1 MKMKLQKIVNRLQ
14 KLHPKEIDLS
24 LHRIKNL
31 CKKLGNPQDE
41 IKCIQVCGTNGK
53 GSTISFLR
61 SILKE
66 ANIRCN
72 VYTSPHVRTINER
85 FVYNDEVIS
94 DNDLSDLLCEIE
106 EVNNNQ
112 PLTYFE
118 ALTAAFF
125 YGCKKYKENLVIAE
139 FGLFGRGD
147 AVNILKKNLCNVV
160 TSCSEDHLD
169 WLPKNERNI
178 ERIIFEKTSSLLNSN
193 IVIAKQNSNEIT
205 ECIKKN
211 ISNNSANK
219 YFFNEH
225 YKFVLK
231 ENNFFYYED
240 KYGGLKIPKPNLNG
254 QFQLENASTAIATLR
269 ILKNIRIKNQH
280 IINGIQKAS
289 NIARLQEI
297 KSGKLK
303 NLIKNNRLIL
313 DSSHN
318 PGGAKVLNEYLQTLD
333 CNKHVII
340 GMMANKD
347 HQKYISYFKDIT
359 SLTTIDI
366 PNQPN
371 AISGKD
377 LKEEFKDI
385 PNVNYKE
392 NIHDA
397 IQSIDLKE
405 NDLVLI
411 TGSLYLSGEFLN
423 LN

>member
-1 MKMKLQKIVNRLQ
+1 MKLQRILNRLQ

-24 LHRIKNL
+24 LDRIKNL

-61 SILKE
+61 SILRE
-66 ANIRCN
+66 ANIKCN
-72 VYTSPHVRTINER
+72 IYTSPHVKSINER
-85 FVYNDEVIS
+85 FVYNDEMIS
-94 DNDLSDLLCEIE
+94 DNDLSDLLSKIE

-147 AVNILKKNLCNVV
+147 AVNILKKNLCNIV

-169 WLPKNERNI
+169 WLPKNDRTI

-193 IVIAKQNSNEIT
+193 IVVAKQNSNEIV

-211 ISNNSANK
+211 ISDNSANK
-219 YFFNEH
+219 YFFNEN
-225 YKFVLK
+225 YNFVLK

-240 KYGGLKIPKPNLNG
+240 NYGGLKIPRPNLNG
-254 QFQLENASTAIATLR
+254 QFQIENASTAIATLR
-269 ILKNIRIKNQH
+269 ILEDLKIQDHH
-280 IINGIQKAS
+280 IIEGIQKAS
-289 NIARLQEI
+289 NIARLEEI

-303 NLIKNNRLIL
+303 ELVKDNKLIL

-318 PGGAKVLNEYLQTLD
+318 PGGSKALNEYLDTLD
-333 CNKHVII
+333 CKKHIII
-340 GMMANKD
+340 GMMLNKD
-347 HQKYISYFKDIT
+347 HEKYISYFKNFA
-359 SLTTIDI
+359 SLTTVDI
-366 PNQPN
+366 PNQPG
-371 AISGKD
+371 AISGKN
-377 LKEEFKDI
+377 LKNKFKNI
-385 PNVNYKE
+385 PNVQYKK
-392 NIHDA
+392 NIKEA
-397 IQSIDLKE
+397 IQSINLKK
-405 NDLVLI
+405 NDLLVI

-423 LN
+423 SN

>member
-1 MKMKLQKIVNRLQ
+1 MKLQKIVNRLQ

-24 LHRIKNL
+24 LDRIKFL

-41 IKCIQVCGTNGK
+41 INCIQVCGTNGK

-66 ANIRCN
+66 ADIKCNI
-72 VYTSPHVRTINER
+72 YTSPHVIRINER
-85 FVYNDEVIS
+85 FVYNDEIIS
-94 DNDLSDLLCEIE
+94 DDDLSDLLNEIE
-106 EVNNNQ
+106 EVNNGQ

-125 YGCKKYKENLVIAE
+125 HGCKKHKQNLVIAE

-147 AVNILKKNLCNVV
+147 AVNILKKNLCNII

-169 WLPKNERNI
+169 WLPKNDRTI

-193 IVIAKQNSNEIT
+193 IVVAKQNSNEII
-205 ECIKKN
+205 EYIKKN

-219 YFFNEH
+219 YYFKEN
-225 YKFVLK
+225 YNFVLK

-240 KYGGLKIPKPNLNG
+240 KYGSLKIPKPNLNG
-254 QFQLENASTAIATLR
+254 QFQIENASTAIATLR
-269 ILKNIRIKNQH
+269 ILEDIKINDQN
-280 IINGIQKAS
+280 IINGIQKAY
-289 NIARLQEI
+289 NIARLEEI

-303 NLIKNNRLIL
+303 DLVKNNKLIL

-333 CNKHVII
+333 CNKHIII

-347 HQKYISYFKDIT
+347 HEKYISYFKNVS

-371 AISGKD
+371 ALGGKE
-377 LKEEFKDI
+377 LKDKFKYF
-385 PNVNYKE
+385 PNVQYKK
-392 NIHDA
+392 NIKEA
-397 IQSIDLKE
+397 IQSIALKE
-405 NDLVLI
+405 NDLLVI

>member
-1 MKMKLQKIVNRLQ
+1 MKLQKIINRLQ
-14 KLHPKEIDLS
+14 KLHPREIDLS
-24 LHRIKNL
+24 LDRIKSL

-41 IKCIQVCGTNGK
+41 LKCIQVCGTNGK

-66 ANIRCN
+66 ANIKCN
-72 VYTSPHVRTINER
+72 IYTSPHVKCINER
-85 FVYNDEVIS
+85 FIYNDEMIS
-94 DNDLSDLLCEIE
+94 DDGLSNLLNEIE
-106 EVNNNQ
+106 EANNGQ
-112 PLTYFE
+112 ALTYFE

-125 YGCKKYKENLVIAE
+125 HGCKKFKDNITIAE

-147 AVNILKKNLCNVV
+147 AVNILKKNLCNIV

-169 WLPKNERNI
+169 WLPKNDRTI
-178 ERIIFEKTSSLLNSN
+178 ERIIYEKTSSLLNSN
-193 IVIAKQNSNEIT
+193 IVVAKQSSDKIT

-219 YFFNEH
+219 YY
-225 YKFVLK
+225 YKENYDFVVK

-254 QFQLENASTAIATLR
+254 QFQIENASTAIATLR
-269 ILKNIRIKNQH
+269 ILEDIKIQDQH
-280 IINGIQKAS
+280 IINGIQKAN
-289 NIARLQEI
+289 NIARLEEI

-303 NLIKNNRLIL
+303 DLVKNNKLIL

-318 PGGAKVLNEYLQTLD
+318 PGGAKVLNDYLQTLE
-333 CNKHVII
+333 CNKHIII

-347 HQKYISYFKDIT
+347 HEKYISYFKDIS

-377 LKEEFKDI
+377 LKDKFKII
-385 PNVNYKE
+385 PDVQYKD
-392 NIHDA
+392 NIEQA
-397 IQSIDLKE
+397 IKSISLKE
-405 NDLVLI
+405 NDLIII
-411 TGSLYLSGEFLN
+411 TGSLYLCGEFLN

>member
-1 MKMKLQKIVNRLQ
+1 MKLQKIINRLQ

-24 LHRIKNL
+24 LDRIKNL
-31 CKKLGNPQDE
+31 CEKLGNPQDE
-41 IKCIQVCGTNGK
+41 INCIQVCGTNGK

-66 ANIRCN
+66 ADIKCNI
-72 VYTSPHVRTINER
+72 YTSPHVQRINER
-85 FVYNDEVIS
+85 FIYNDEMIS
-94 DNDLSDLLCEIE
+94 DDDLSNLLNEIE
-106 EVNNNQ
+106 EINNGQ

-125 YGCKKYKENLVIAE
+125 NGCKKYKENLVIAE

-147 AVNILKKNLCNVV
+147 AVNILKKNLCNIV

-169 WLPKNERNI
+169 WLPKNDRNI
-178 ERIIFEKTSSLLNSN
+178 ERIIFEKTSSLLESN
-193 IVIAKQNSNEIT
+193 IVVAKQTSDAIT

-211 ISNNSANK
+211 ISNNNANK
-219 YFFNEH
+219 YYFNEN
-225 YKFVLK
+225 YNFVLK

-240 KYGGLKIPKPNLNG
+240 NYGSLKIPRPNLNG

-269 ILKNIRIKNQH
+269 ILEEFKINDQH
-280 IINGIQKAS
+280 IIKGIQKAS
-289 NIARLQEI
+289 NIARLEEI

-303 NLIKNNRLIL
+303 ELVKNNKLIL

-318 PGGAKVLNEYLQTLD
+318 PGGSKALNEYLDTLD
-333 CNKHVII
+333 CKKHIII

-347 HQKYISYFKDIT
+347 HEKYIAYFKDIA

-377 LKEEFKDI
+377 LKDKFKHI
-385 PNVNYKE
+385 PNVQYKK
-392 NIHDA
+392 NIKDA
-397 IQSIDLKE
+397 IQSITLEE
-405 NDLVLI
+405 NDLLVI

>member
-1 MKMKLQKIVNRLQ
+1 MELQKIVNRLQ

-24 LHRIKNL
+24 LDRIKNL
-31 CKKLGNPQDE
+31 CSKLGNPQDD
-41 IKCIQVCGTNGK
+41 IDCIQVCGTNGK

-61 SILKE
+61 SILRE
-66 ANIRCN
+66 ANIKCN
-72 VYTSPHVRTINER
+72 IYTSPHVRRINER
-85 FVYNDEVIS
+85 FIYNDEMIND
-94 DNDLSDLLCEIE
+94 DNLSDLLNEIE
-106 EVNNNQ
+106 KINNGQ

-125 YGCKKYKENLVIAE
+125 YGCKKYKDNLVIAE

-147 AVNILKKNLCNVV
+147 AVNILKKNLCNIV

-169 WLPKNERNI
+169 WLPKDHRTI

-193 IVIAKQNSNEIT
+193 IVVAKQSSDEIT

-211 ISNNSANK
+211 ISKNSANK
-219 YFFNEH
+219 YYFKEN
-225 YKFVLK
+225 YNFVLK
-231 ENNFFYYED
+231 ENDFFYYED
-240 KYGGLKIPKPNLNG
+240 KYGNLKIPRPNLNG
-254 QFQLENASTAIATLR
+254 QFQIENASTAIATLR
-269 ILKNIRIKNQH
+269 ILEDIKIKDQH
-280 IINGIQKAS
+280 IINGIQKAY
-289 NIARLQEI
+289 NIARLEEI
-297 KSGKLK
+297 KSGKIK
-303 NLIKNNRLIL
+303 NLVKNNRLIL

-347 HQKYISYFKDIT
+347 HEKYISYFKNIS

-371 AISGKD
+371 AMGGKE
-377 LKEEFKDI
+377 LKDKFKDF
-385 PNVNYKE
+385 PNVQYKK
-392 NIHDA
+392 NIKDA
-397 IQSIDLKE
+397 IQSIPLKE
-405 NDLVLI
+405 NDLLLI
-411 TGSLYLSGEFLN
+411 TGSLYLSGEFFN

>member
-1 MKMKLQKIVNRLQ
+1 MRLQKIVNRLQ

-24 LHRIKNL
+24 LDRIKNL
-31 CKKLGNPQDE
+31 CEKLGNPQDE
-41 IKCIQVCGTNGK
+41 INCIQVCGTNGK

-66 ANIRCN
+66 ADIKCNI
-72 VYTSPHVRTINER
+72 YTSPHVKRINER
-85 FVYNDEVIS
+85 FIYNDEMIS
-94 DNDLSDLLCEIE
+94 DDNLSNLLNEIE
-106 EVNNNQ
+106 EINNGQ

-125 YGCKKYKENLVIAE
+125 NGCKKYKENLVIAE

-147 AVNILKKNLCNVV
+147 AVNILKKNLCNIV

-169 WLPKNERNI
+169 WLPKNDRNI
-178 ERIIFEKTSSLLNSN
+178 ERIIFEKTSSLLESN
-193 IVIAKQNSNEIT
+193 IVVAKQTSEVIT

-211 ISNNSANK
+211 ISNNNANK
-219 YFFNEH
+219 YYFNEN
-225 YKFVLK
+225 YNFVLK

-240 KYGGLKIPKPNLNG
+240 NYGGLKIPRPNLNG

-269 ILKNIRIKNQH
+269 ILEDLKVKNQH
-280 IINGIQKAS
+280 IIKGIQKAS
-289 NIARLQEI
+289 NIARLEEI

-303 NLIKNNRLIL
+303 DLVKNNKLIL

-318 PGGAKVLNEYLQTLD
+318 PGGSKALNEYLDTLD
-333 CNKHVII
+333 CKKHIII

-347 HQKYISYFKDIT
+347 HEKYISYFKDIA

-377 LKEEFKDI
+377 LRDKFKHI
-385 PNVNYKE
+385 PHVQYKK
-392 NIHDA
+392 NIKDA
-397 IQSIDLKE
+397 IQSINLEE
-405 NDLVLI
+405 NDLLVI

>member
-1 MKMKLQKIVNRLQ
+1 MKLQKIINRLQ

-24 LHRIKNL
+24 LNRIKNL

-41 IKCIQVCGTNGK
+41 IRCIQVCGTNGK

-61 SILKE
+61 SILRE
-66 ANIRCN
+66 ANIKCN
-72 VYTSPHVRTINER
+72 IYTSPHVKFINER
-85 FVYNDEVIS
+85 FVYNDEMIN
-94 DNDLSDLLCEIE
+94 DDDLSDLLVEIE
-106 EVNNNQ
+106 DTNKGQ

-125 YGCKKYKENLVIAE
+125 LGCKKYKDNIVIAE

-169 WLPKNERNI
+169 WLPKNDRTI
-178 ERIIFEKTSSLLNSN
+178 ERIIFEKTSSLLNTN
-193 IVIAKQNSNEIT
+193 IIVSKQTSDEIT
-205 ECIKKN
+205 KCIKKN
-211 ISNNSANK
+211 ISNNNAKK
-219 YFFNEH
+219 YFFKEDYN
-225 YKFVLK
+225 FVLK

-240 KYGGLKIPKPNLNG
+240 KYGSLKIPTPNLNG
-254 QFQLENASTAIATLR
+254 QFQLENATTAIATLR
-269 ILKNIRIKNQH
+269 ILESLKIKNEH
-280 IINGIQKAS
+280 IINGVQRAK
-289 NIARLQEI
+289 NIARLEEI

-303 NLIKNNRLIL
+303 DLVKNNKLII

-318 PGGAKVLNEYLQTLD
+318 PGGAKVLNEYLQTLN

-347 HQKYISYFKDIT
+347 HEKYISFFKNIS
-359 SLTTIDI
+359 SLTAVDI

-371 AISGKD
+371 AISGKK
-377 LKEEFKDI
+377 LKEKLKNYIDI
-385 PNVNYKE
+385 KYKE
-392 NIHDA
+392 SIQEA
-397 IQSIDLKE
+397 IKSVPLKKDDL
-405 NDLVLI
+405 LII
-411 TGSLYLSGEFLN
+411 TGSLYLAGEVLN

>member
-1 MKMKLQKIVNRLQ
+1 MKLQKIVNRLQ

-24 LHRIKNL
+24 LDRIKFL

-41 IKCIQVCGTNGK
+41 INCIQVCGTNGK

-66 ANIRCN
+66 ADIKCNI
-72 VYTSPHVRTINER
+72 YTSPHVIRINER
-85 FVYNDEVIS
+85 FVYNDEIIS
-94 DNDLSDLLCEIE
+94 DDDLSDLLNEIE
-106 EVNNNQ
+106 EVNNGQ

-125 YGCKKYKENLVIAE
+125 HGCKKHKQNLVIAE

-147 AVNILKKNLCNVV
+147 AVNILKKNLCNII

-169 WLPKNERNI
+169 WLPKNDRTI

-193 IVIAKQNSNEIT
+193 IVVAKQNSNEII
-205 ECIKKN
+205 EYIKKN

-219 YFFNEH
+219 YYFKEN
-225 YKFVLK
+225 YNFVLK

-240 KYGGLKIPKPNLNG
+240 KYGSLKIPKPNLNG
-254 QFQLENASTAIATLR
+254 QFQIENASTAIATLR
-269 ILKNIRIKNQH
+269 ILENIKINDQH
-280 IINGIQKAS
+280 IINGIKKAY
-289 NIARLQEI
+289 NIARLEEI

-303 NLIKNNRLIL
+303 DLVKNNRLIL

-333 CNKHVII
+333 CNKHIII
-340 GMMANKD
+340 GMMGNKD
-347 HQKYISYFKDIT
+347 HEKYISYFKNVS

-371 AISGKD
+371 ALGGKE
-377 LKEEFKDI
+377 LKDKFKYF
-385 PNVNYKE
+385 PNVQYKK
-392 NIHDA
+392 NIKEA
-397 IQSIDLKE
+397 IQSIALKE
-405 NDLVLI
+405 NDLLVI

>member
-1 MKMKLQKIVNRLQ
+1 MKLQKIINRLQ

-24 LHRIKNL
+24 LDRIKNL
-31 CKKLGNPQDE
+31 CEKLGNPQDK
-41 IKCIQVCGTNGK
+41 INCIQVCGTNGK

-61 SILKE
+61 SILRE
-66 ANIRCN
+66 ANIKCN
-72 VYTSPHVRTINER
+72 IYTSPHVKRINER
-85 FVYNDEVIS
+85 FVFNDEMIS
-94 DNDLSDLLCEIE
+94 DNELSDLLIEIE
-106 EVNNNQ
+106 ETNDGQ

-125 YGCKKYKENLVIAE
+125 NGCKKYKNNLVIAE

-147 AVNILKKNLCNVV
+147 AVNILKKNLCNIV

-169 WLPKNERNI
+169 WLPKNDRNI
-178 ERIIFEKTSSLLNSN
+178 ERIIFEKTSSLLESN
-193 IVIAKQNSNEIT
+193 IVVAKQTSDAIT

-211 ISNNSANK
+211 ISNNNANK
-219 YFFNEH
+219 YYFNEN
-225 YKFVLK
+225 YNFVLK

-240 KYGGLKIPKPNLNG
+240 KYGGLKIPRPNLNG

-269 ILKNIRIKNQH
+269 ILEDFKINDQH
-280 IINGIQKAS
+280 IIKGIQKAS
-289 NIARLQEI
+289 NIARLEEI

-303 NLIKNNRLIL
+303 ELVKNNKLIL

-318 PGGAKVLNEYLQTLD
+318 PGGSKALNEYLDTLD
-333 CNKHVII
+333 CKKHIII

-347 HQKYISYFKDIT
+347 HEKYISYFKDIA

-377 LKEEFKDI
+377 LKNKFKHI
-385 PNVNYKE
+385 PNVQYKK
-392 NIHDA
+392 NIKDA
-397 IQSIDLKE
+397 IQSITLEE
-405 NDLVLI
+405 NDLLVI

>member
-1 MKMKLQKIVNRLQ
+1 MKLQKIINRLQ

-24 LHRIKNL
+24 LDRIKNL
-31 CKKLGNPQDE
+31 CEKLGNPQDE
-41 IKCIQVCGTNGK
+41 INCIQVCGTNGK

-66 ANIRCN
+66 ADIKCNI
-72 VYTSPHVRTINER
+72 YTSPHVKRINER
-85 FVYNDEVIS
+85 FIYNDEMIS
-94 DNDLSDLLCEIE
+94 DDELSNLLNEIE
-106 EVNNNQ
+106 EINNGQ

-125 YGCKKYKENLVIAE
+125 NGCKKYKENLVIAE

-147 AVNILKKNLCNVV
+147 AVNILKKNLCNIV

-169 WLPKNERNI
+169 WLPKNDRNI
-178 ERIIFEKTSSLLNSN
+178 ERIIFEKTSSLLESN
-193 IVIAKQNSNEIT
+193 IVVAKQTSDVIT

-211 ISNNSANK
+211 LSYNNANK
-219 YFFNEH
+219 YYFNEN
-225 YKFVLK
+225 YNFVLK

-240 KYGGLKIPKPNLNG
+240 NYGGLKIPKPNLNG

-269 ILKNIRIKNQH
+269 ILEDLKVKDQH
-280 IINGIQKAS
+280 IIKGIQKAS
-289 NIARLQEI
+289 NIARLEEI

-303 NLIKNNRLIL
+303 DLVKNNKLIL

-318 PGGAKVLNEYLQTLD
+318 PGGSKALNEYLDTLD
-333 CNKHVII
+333 CKKHIII

-347 HQKYISYFKDIT
+347 HEKYIAYFKDIA

-371 AISGKD
+371 AISGEN
-377 LKEEFKDI
+377 LKEKFKNI
-385 PNVNYKE
+385 PNVQYKKS
-392 NIHDA
+392 IKDA
-397 IQSIDLKE
+397 IQSITLEK
-405 NDLVLI
+405 NDLLVI

>member
-1 MKMKLQKIVNRLQ
+1 MRLQKIINRLQ

-24 LHRIKNL
+24 LDRIKTL

-41 IKCIQVCGTNGK
+41 IECIQVCGTNGK

-66 ANIRCN
+66 ADIKCN
-72 VYTSPHVRTINER
+72 VYTSPHVKRINER
-85 FVYNDEVIS
+85 FIFNDEMIS
-94 DNDLSDLLCEIE
+94 DDDLSDLLNVIDEI
-106 EVNNNQ
+106 NDGQ

-125 YGCKKYKENLVIAE
+125 YGCKKFKNNLTITE
-139 FGLFGRGD
+139 FGLFGRAD
-147 AVNILKKNLCNVV
+147 AVNILKKNLCNIV

-169 WLPKNERNI
+169 WLPRNDRTI

-193 IVIAKQNSNEIT
+193 IVVAKQNSNKII
-205 ECIKKN
+205 ECIQKN
-211 ISNNSANK
+211 ISSNSANK
-219 YFFNEH
+219 YYFGKN
-225 YKFVLK
+225 YNYVLK

-269 ILKNIRIKNQH
+269 ILESLKVKDQH
-280 IINGIQKAS
+280 IIKGILKAS
-289 NIARLQEI
+289 NIARLEEI

-303 NLIKNNRLIL
+303 DLIKNNRLIL

-318 PGGAKVLNEYLQTLD
+318 PGGSKVLNEYLETLN
-333 CNKHVII
+333 CNKHFIV

-347 HQKYISYFKDIT
+347 HKKYISYFKDVT
-359 SLTTIDI
+359 SLTTVDI

-377 LKEEFKDI
+377 LKEKFKKI
-385 PNVNYKE
+385 PNVQYKK
-392 NIHDA
+392 NIKEA
-397 IQSIDLKE
+397 IQSVPLKE
-405 NDLVLI
+405 NDLLII
-411 TGSLYLSGEFLN
+411 TGSLYLSGEFFN

>member
-1 MKMKLQKIVNRLQ
+1 MKLQKIINRLQ

-24 LHRIKNL
+24 LDRIKNL
-31 CKKLGNPQDE
+31 CEKLGNPQDE
-41 IKCIQVCGTNGK
+41 INCIQVCGTNGK

-66 ANIRCN
+66 ADIKCNI
-72 VYTSPHVRTINER
+72 YTSPHVQHINER
-85 FVYNDEVIS
+85 FIYNDEMIS
-94 DNDLSDLLCEIE
+94 DDDLSNLLNEIE
-106 EVNNNQ
+106 EINNGQ

-125 YGCKKYKENLVIAE
+125 NGCKKYKENLVIAE

-147 AVNILKKNLCNVV
+147 AVNILKKNLCNIV

-169 WLPKNERNI
+169 WLPKNDRNI
-178 ERIIFEKTSSLLNSN
+178 ERIIFEKTSSLLESN
-193 IVIAKQNSNEIT
+193 IVVAKQTSDVIT

-211 ISNNSANK
+211 ISNNNANK
-219 YFFNEH
+219 YYFNEN
-225 YKFVLK
+225 YNFVLK

-240 KYGGLKIPKPNLNG
+240 NYGSLKIPRPNLNG

-269 ILKNIRIKNQH
+269 ILEDFKINDQH
-280 IINGIQKAS
+280 IIKGIQKAS
-289 NIARLQEI
+289 NIARLEEI

-303 NLIKNNRLIL
+303 ELVKNNKLIL

-318 PGGAKVLNEYLQTLD
+318 PGGSKALNEYLDTLD
-333 CNKHVII
+333 CKKHIII

-347 HQKYISYFKDIT
+347 HEKYIAYFKDIA

-377 LKEEFKDI
+377 LKNKFKHI
-385 PNVNYKE
+385 PNVQYKK
-392 NIHDA
+392 NIKDA
-397 IQSIDLKE
+397 IQSITLEE
-405 NDLVLI
+405 NDLLVI

>member
-1 MKMKLQKIVNRLQ
+1 MKLQKIINRLQ

-24 LHRIKNL
+24 LDRIKNL
-31 CKKLGNPQDE
+31 CEKLGNPQDG

-61 SILKE
+61 SILKQ
-66 ANIRCN
+66 ANIKCN
-72 VYTSPHVRTINER
+72 VYTSPHVISINER
-85 FVYNDEVIS
+85 FVYNDEMIS
-94 DNDLSDLLCEIE
+94 DNDLSDLLYKID

-125 YGCKKYKENLVIAE
+125 YGCKKYKDNLVIAE

-147 AVNILKKNLCNVV
+147 AVNILKENLCNIV

-169 WLPKNERNI
+169 WLPKNDRTI

-193 IVIAKQNSNEIT
+193 IIVAKQNSNKIV

-211 ISNNSANK
+211 ISNNIANK
-219 YFFNEH
+219 YFFNEN
-225 YKFVLK
+225 YSFVLK

-240 KYGGLKIPKPNLNG
+240 RYGGLKIPKPNLNG
-254 QFQLENASTAIATLR
+254 QFQLENAATAIAALR
-269 ILKNIRIKNQH
+269 VLKDIKINDQH
-280 IINGIQKAS
+280 IKDGVQKAS
-289 NIARLQEI
+289 NIARLEEI
-297 KSGKLK
+297 KSGSLKKLV
-303 NLIKNNRLIL
+303 KNNRLIL

-347 HQKYISYFKDIT
+347 HEKYISYFKDIA
-359 SLTTIDI
+359 SLTTVDI

-371 AISGKD
+371 AISGKK
-377 LKEEFKDI
+377 LKEKFKDM
-385 PNVNYKE
+385 PNVNYKNSIQE
-392 NIHDA
+392 A
-397 IQSIDLKE
+397 IQSIKLKK
-405 NDLVLI
+405 NDLLLI

>member
-1 MKMKLQKIVNRLQ
+1 MKLQKIVNRLQ

-24 LHRIKNL
+24 LDRIKTL
-31 CKKLGNPQDE
+31 CKKLGNPQDL
-41 IKCIQVCGTNGK
+41 INCIQVCGTNGK

-61 SILKE
+61 SILNE
-66 ANIRCN
+66 ANIKCN
-72 VYTSPHVRTINER
+72 IYTSPHVKQINER
-85 FVYNDEVIS
+85 FIYNDEMIS
-94 DNDLSDLLCEIE
+94 DDDLLNLLNEIE
-106 EVNNNQ
+106 EINNGQ

-125 YGCKKYKENLVIAE
+125 QGCKKYKKNLVIAE

-147 AVNILKKNLCNVV
+147 AVNILKRNLCNIV

-169 WLPKNERNI
+169 WLPKNDRTL

-193 IVIAKQNSNEIT
+193 IVVAKQSSNEIID
-205 ECIKKN
+205 CIKKN
-211 ISNNSANK
+211 ISKNIANK
-219 YFFNEH
+219 YFFNEDFN
-225 YKFVLK
+225 FVLK

-269 ILKNIRIKNQH
+269 ILKDIKIKDQH
-280 IINGIQKAS
+280 IIDGIQKAS
-289 NIARLQEI
+289 NIARLEEI

-303 NLIKNNRLIL
+303 NLVKNNRLIL

-318 PGGAKVLNEYLQTLD
+318 PGGSKVLNEYLETLD
-333 CNKHVII
+333 CKKHIII
-340 GMMANKD
+340 GMMANKE
-347 HQKYISYFKDIT
+347 HEKYISYFKDIS

-371 AISGKD
+371 AISGKE
-377 LKEEFKDI
+377 LRKKFKNI
-385 PNVNYKE
+385 PNVQYKKSIKE
-392 NIHDA
+392 A
-397 IQSIDLKE
+397 IQSINLKD
-405 NDLVLI
+405 NDLLII